1 MSFHYPT
8 QNLTWVKF
16 TKEIELRHTDEF
28 DAIPVWVKEKN
39 MLPQIT
45 SHQALYLWLRDFLQ
59 DLYTPENIDEALLKT
74 LAMML
79 AGMLL
84 GPHVQLF
91 AIAMCI
97 PLPIKL
103 SSLVQRLERFVA
115 NEQVQVGRLFA
126 PFIYAMV
133 ASLGHETA
141 YLIIDCT
148 QAGPKCRTLFIAL
161 AYHQTVLP
169 LVWQTVSGKKGH
181 VKSEVHQQ
189 LLTQVYRYVS
199 HCQRV
204 ILLGD
209 AEFSNEAV
217 ITTAQAYQ
225 WDFVLRFQSNYLLQ
239 PEPEQPWHSMLE
251 LYTQAGLSAGQ
262 VRHWSKVTFTQA
274 HQLAHLTVTVH
285 WAVGQPEPLCLVSN
299 LPANQQP
306 HQLYQRRYWVET
318 LFGNCKSRGFQ
329 LARTEMTEPAH
340 LDRLVLAVA
349 IATCLSLGLGTH
361 LIVSGQSDQVDR
373 ADRRDLSLFQLGWR
387 WIYRLL
393 ALNRLSELKIVFRW
407 DFQLPPPGFQPAR

>member
-1 MSFHYPT
+1 
-8 QNLTWVKF
+8 
-16 TKEIELRHTDEF
+16 
-28 DAIPVWVKEKN
+28 
-39 MLPQIT
+39 MLPQM
-45 SHQALYLWLRDFLQ
+45 SSNQALYLWLRDFLQ
-59 DLYTPENIDEALLKT
+59 GLYRPDNMDEIVVKT

-79 AGMLL
+79 TGMLL

-103 SSLVQRLERFVA
+103 TSLVRRLERFVA
-115 NEQVQVGRLFA
+115 NEQVQVRLMFA
-126 PFIYAMV
+126 PFVYAMV

-148 QAGPKCRTLFIAL
+148 QAGPKCRTLFIGL

-169 LVWQTVSGKKGH
+169 LVWQTVKGKKGH
-181 VKSEVHQQ
+181 VKSELHQQ
-189 LLTQVYRYVS
+189 LLHQVAHYVR
-199 HCQRV
+199 HCRRV

-239 PEPEQPWHSMLE
+239 TGPHQPWSSMLE
-251 LYTQAGLSAGQ
+251 LYTQAGLQAGQ
-262 VRHWSKVTFTQA
+262 LRHWSPVTFTQA
-274 HQLAHLTVTVH
+274 HQLTALTATVQ
-285 WAVGQPEPLCLVSN
+285 WASGEQEPLCLISN
-299 LPANQQP
+299 LPASAQP
-306 HQLYQRRYWVET
+306 HQLYQYRYWVET

-329 LARTEMTEPAH
+329 LARSEMTEPAH

-361 LIVSGQSDQVDR
+361 LIVTGQSDQVDR

-407 DFQLPPPGFQPAR
+407 DFQLPPPGFQPAG